1 MTTRWLEGAVVL
13 PDRVVPHGLVALNG
27 THIIGVWDLE
37 AAPRPEGQ
45 DDRNTTKLE
54 KGYIAPG
61 FIDQHVHGGGG
72 ADFAE
77 GDPEGVAVI
86 TETHARHGTT
96 GLLATTLTLPED
108 RIIRAIRAAKAAPRR
123 GARVLGFHIEGP
135 FINAKM
141 KGAQD
146 ERYVRPASMA
156 EVDRL
161 LAEGEEEHAWHFT
174 IAPEVADNLAAI
186 RYLAQRGA
194 VVSAGHTEC
203 TYAQLAQGIEAGV
216 SHVTHLFNAMRGLHH
231 REPGTVGGALTLP
244 GITVELIADGIHVHP
259 ASMRVA
265 VNARGADQVLLVT
278 DAMAATGMP
287 EGEYRLGELAV
298 IVKDGA
304 ARLVSDGALAGS
316 VLTMDAAVRNMV
328 NLVGVSLPEA
338 VAMASLNV
346 ARKQRLDHR
355 KGAIAPGKDADVVLL
370 DQNLRVMETIVEGT
384 TVYSR

>member
-1 MTTRWLEGAVVL
+1 MTRWLEGAVVL

-45 DDRNTTKLE
+45 DERHTTKLE

-61 FIDQHVHGGGG
+61 YIDLHVHGGGG
-72 ADFAE
+72 ADFSQ
-77 GDPEGVAVI
+77 GDAEGVAVI

-108 RIIRAIRAAKAAPRR
+108 VILRALRAAKAAPRR
-123 GARVLGFHIEGP
+123 GARILGFHIEGP
-135 FINAKM
+135 FINAKL

-146 ERYVRPASMA
+146 ERYVRPATIG
-156 EVDRL
+156 EIDRL
-161 LAEGEEEHAWHFT
+161 LAEGEEEHVWHFT
-174 IAPEVADNLAAI
+174 VAPEVAENMAAI
-186 RYLAQRGA
+186 RYLKERGA
-194 VVSAGHTEC
+194 VISAGHTEC
-203 TYAQLAQGIEAGV
+203 TYAQLAAGIDAGV
-216 SHVTHLFNAMRGLHH
+216 SHVTHLYNAMRGLHH

-259 ASMRVA
+259 ASMKVA
-265 VNARGADQVLLVT
+265 VGARGADQVLLVT

-287 EGEYRLGELAV
+287 EGEYLLGELSV

-304 ARLVSDGALAGS
+304 ARLKSDGALAGS
-316 VLTMDAAVRNMV
+316 VLTMDTAVRNMV
-328 NLVGVSLPEA
+328 NLVGVNLADA
-338 VAMASLNV
+338 VAMASLNP
-346 ARKQRLDHR
+346 ARKHGLDHR
-355 KGAIAPGKDADVVLL
+355 KGAIAPGMDADVLLL
-370 DQNLRVMETIVEGT
+370 DQNLQVLETIVEGT